1 MMSTV
6 NFQLMSAARHAIRLY
21 QGHPGYRLETY
32 SKSQFVQKYGLTI
45 YVTRENAN
53 LRPVR
58 LLRSLFY
65 KNPSLHTPTIK
76 FLCKSTFESD
86 HPDKPPGRRSRI
98 GDAIFLFDS
107 PELAE
112 KLKDYDEDYRFAISN
127 SANVTIK
134 GGKRG
139 NDGVSFAAALTSSV
153 IGGASAEAIQGAKAS
168 A

>member
-1 MMSTV
+1 MSTV
-6 NFQLMSAARHAIRLY
+6 NLQLMSAARHAIRLY

-32 SKSQFVQKYGLTI
+32 SKAQFVQKFGLTI
-45 YVTRENAN
+45 YVTRENAK

-58 LLRSLFY
+58 LLRSLFF
-65 KNPSLHTPTIK
+65 KNPQLHTPKIK
-76 FLCKSTFESD
+76 FLCKSTFEAD

-107 PELAE
+107 PDLAE
-112 KLKDYDEDYRFAISN
+112 KLKDYDEEHRFPISN

-134 GGKRG
+134 GGIRG
-139 NDGVSFAAALTSSV
+139 NDGINFAAALTSSV
-153 IGGASAEAIQGAKAS
+153 IGGASAEAIQGAKAR

>member
-6 NFQLMSAARHAIRLY
+6 NLKLMSEARHAIRLF

-32 SKSQFVQKYGLTI
+32 GKAQFIQKYGLTI

-58 LLRSLFY
+58 LLRSLFF
-65 KNPSLHTPTIK
+65 KNPSLHTPKIK
-76 FLCKSTFESD
+76 FLCKSTFEAD
-86 HPDKPPGRRSRI
+86 HPDKPQGRRSRI

-112 KLKDYDEDYRFAISN
+112 KLKTYDEDHRFAISN

-139 NDGVSFAAALTSSV
+139 NDGPNFAAALMSSV
-153 IGGASAEAIQGAKAS
+153 IGGSSAEAMQGAKAR